1 MLTDT
6 VSTSCH
12 RVPHGENITGGV
24 FVPIVGSAA
33 RACPFTDAQRHLFLQ
48 RAALAAHFAAREP
61 AVDFDHGLSV
71 HGGFGLNHPDGVT
84 DSGIAQAAGELVVFK
99 HPAQVQIFDADHV
112 ESGNKAPRQLG
123 GGVLAGVGD
132 LFMQH
137 SNPLFLPLVAVRSLH
152 LAGQR
157 LLLALHAPLV
167 AVQVLRV
174 GDPLAGAQRG
184 QAADAEVNAD
194 GLPGFWQRRGLYI
207 NHQRDEIFSAWL
219 ADDGYRGRIN
229 RDVFGPL
236 DLQRAELRDQQPLI
250 PKLELEGRSGVFRR
264 LLAILTLEG
273 RVSGALLEEVG
284 ERCLQIA
291 QRLLSRD
298 TGDIVQPSRFWLL
311 LELCQRRA
319 GLRIIHP
326 LAALERFGPL
336 IKAPVVD
343 KPNAAERLGKRFGL
357 LIGGVA
363 SECPSLFHVLHASIV
378 SCKLQH
384 GRTLSLP
391 GLNPGASRGEKG

>member
-48 RAALAAHFAAREP
+48 RTALAAHLAAREP
-61 AVDFDHGLSV
+61 AVDLDHGFAV

-84 DSGIAQAAGELVVFK
+84 DSGIAQAAGKAVVLD
-99 HPAQVQIFDADHV
+99 HAAQVEILDADHV

-167 AVQVLRV
+167 AVRVLRV
-174 GDPLAGAQRG
+174 GDALAGG
-184 QAADAEVNAD
+184 QCGKAAAVIRK
-194 GLPGFWQRRGLYI
+194 P
-207 NHQRDEIFSAWL
+207 
-219 ADDGYRGRIN
+219 
-229 RDVFGPL
+229 
-236 DLQRAELRDQQPLI
+236 
-250 PKLELEGRSGVFRR
+250 SGKYF
-264 LLAILTLEG
+264 
-273 RVSGALLEEVG
+273 VSLVV
-284 ERCLQIA
+284 
-291 QRLLSRD
+291 D
-298 TGDIVQPSRFWLL
+298 VQPAPLPETGQSVGVDFGISR
-311 LELCQRRA
+311 
-319 GLRIIHP
+319 
-326 LAALERFGPL
+326 LA
-336 IKAPVVD
+336 
-343 KPNAAERLGKRFGL
+343 
-357 LIGGVA
+357 
-363 SECPSLFHVLHASIV
+363 
-378 SCKLQH
+378 
-384 GRTLSLP
+384 TLST
-391 GLNPGASRGEKG
+391 GEQSS

>member
-99 HPAQVQIFDADHV
+99 HPAQVQIFDADHI

-123 GGVLAGVGD
+123 RGILSGVGD
-132 LFMQH
+132 LLVQY
-137 SNPLFLPLVAVRSLH
+137 SNPLFLPLIAVRALH

-167 AVQVLRV
+167 AIHVLRI
-174 GDPLAGAQRG
+174 GDTLACGQRSKS
-184 QAADAEVNAD
+184 ADSEVNAN
-194 GLPGFWQRRGLYI
+194 GLPGFWQQRRVDI
-207 NHQRDEIFSAWL
+207 NHQRHEVFAARL
-219 ADDGYRGRIN
+219 ADDGYRSRIN
-229 RDVFGPL
+229 WDMLGPL
-236 DLQRAELRDQQPLI
+236 DLQRAKLRYQQPLI
-250 PKLELEGRSGVFRR
+250 ANLEPESRPGVVRR
-264 LLAILTLEG
+264 LLAVLAFEG
-273 RVSGALLEEVG
+273 RVASALLEEIG
-284 ERCLQIA
+284 ERGLQVA